1 MATKPAKPT
10 TPAKSAPKAKP
21 AKTAPVKKPGTGPL
35 SRIAAL
41 HGSKDKLVDK
51 LAPGL
56 AGGSDDEGTIKER
69 LKKASNQQL
78 LRLSGVVDAVTKAY
92 GSKDKLVASLI
103 KALGKAKDKDF
114 VARLG
119 SFSLPR
125 LYDLARASERR
136 TKVAAKADAKAA
148 KKA

>member
-1 MATKPAKPT
+1 MATKTAKTAPT
-10 TPAKSAPKAKP
+10 KIAPKAKP
-21 AKTAPVKKPGTGPL
+21 AKAAKPAPAAKPATGP
-35 SRIAAL
+35 RARVAAL

-56 AGGSDDEGTIKER
+56 VGDGDDEGTIKER
-69 LKKASNQQL
+69 LRKASNQQL

-92 GSKDKLVASLI
+92 GSKDKLVAALV
-103 KALGKAKDKDF
+103 KALGKAKDKDY

-119 SFSLPR
+119 SFSLPK
-125 LYDLARASERR
+125 LYDLARANQRR
-136 TKVAAKADAKAA
+136 SKAAKAPAAA